1 MHKLKGKLWRF
12 IKGSSQ
18 VKMADIDGLVS
29 VLSEGDDVAKA
40 AAARAL
46 FNLVLRGRLSGSTR
60 TKASEKAAIAEAGGI
75 PLLVELVRDGSA
87 DAKCH
92 AARVLGH
99 IALDNDANRILVAEA
114 GAIPPL
120 VELLR
125 DGSAVA
131 KAEPA
136 WEPAWALYILAWN
149 NANNQVLIVEAG
161 GIPPLV
167 ELLRNGS
174 AEAKEKAVW
183 ALRSLARNNDANAV
197 AIAVAVGFEAL
208 VQLARRGGVTYDN
221 VTVVH
226 DAGVPAK
233 RKAAL
238 VVATLLRDSVPD
250 SVPDEMRALI
260 APYL

>member
-1 MHKLKGKLWRF
+1 
-12 IKGSSQ
+12 
-18 VKMADIDGLVS
+18 MAEIDGLVS
-29 VLSEGDDVAKA
+29 VLTDGDDVAKA

-46 FNLVLRGRLSGSTR
+46 FNLVMRGSLSWSTR
-60 TKASEKAAIAEAGGI
+60 AKAAIAEAGGI

-87 DAKCH
+87 DAKWH

-99 IALDNDANRILVAEA
+99 FPLGNDANGILVAEA

-125 DGSAVA
+125 DGNAVA
-131 KAEPA
+131 KASA
-136 WEPAWALYILAWN
+136 AWALCNLARGN
-149 NANNQVLIVEAG
+149 DANKVLIAAAG
-161 GIPPLV
+161 AIVPLF
-167 ELLRNGS
+167 ELLRDGHAAVKMQAGS
-174 AEAKEKAVW
+174 A
-183 ALRSLARNNDANAV
+183 LLSLAINNDANAV
-197 AIAVAVGFEAL
+197 AIAAAVGLDAL
-208 VQLARRGGVTYDN
+208 VQLARSGKVTDDN

-250 SVPDEMRALI
+250 SVPDEMKALI

>member
-1 MHKLKGKLWRF
+1 
-12 IKGSSQ
+12 
-18 VKMADIDGLVS
+18 MADIDGLVS

-46 FNLVLRGRLSGSTR
+46 FNLMLRGRLSGSTP
-60 TKASEKAAIAEAGGI
+60 TKAAIAEAGGI
-75 PLLVELVRDGSA
+75 PLLVDLVRDGSA
-87 DAKCH
+87 DAKWH
-92 AARVLGH
+92 AARVLGA
-99 IALDNDANRILVAEA
+99 IALGNDTNRILVAEA

-131 KAEPA
+131 KAEA
-136 WEPAWALYILAWN
+136 AWALCNLACGN
-149 NANNQVLIVEAG
+149 DANQVLIAAAG
-161 GIPPLV
+161 AIVPLF
-167 ELLRNGS
+167 ELLRDALPAVKMQAGS
-174 AEAKEKAVW
+174 T
-183 ALRSLARNNDANAV
+183 LRSLARNNDANAV

-208 VQLARRGGVTYDN
+208 VQLARSGNVTHDN

-250 SVPDEMRALI
+250 SAPDEMKALI